1 MALRE
6 FIDGVGTLWTVWSTV
21 PSSRSSVPEN
31 LREGWL
37 TFESGN
43 ERRRLAP
50 IPRSW
55 EDASVERLHLFC
67 AAAELLDPARKSLPG
82 MQEEATA

>member
-6 FIDGVGTLWTVWSTV
+6 FLDTAGMLWMVWSTV
-21 PSSRSSVPEN
+21 PSSRSTVPEG
-31 LREGWL
+31 LQGGWL

-55 EDASVERLHLFC
+55 EDASLEKLQMFC
-67 AAAELLDPARKSLPG
+67 GAAELLDPSRKSNPG
-82 MQEEATA
+82 MQEEITA